1 MSTLPVITPEGEPAI
16 AAPVAVLIMGHLIA
30 NFGGQKAFGFGYY
43 RSFASD
49 RCCDAAV
56 LSLTWAVRKCSQWH
70 RPFSLCGLNLSST
83 PNEIAT

>member
-43 RSFASD
+43 RSFAP
-49 RCCDAAV
+49 AFLLTGVFFLLTGAV
-56 LSLTWAVRKCSQWH
+56 MLRFF
-70 RPFSLCGLNLSST
+70 R
-83 PNEIAT
+83 

>member
-43 RSFASD
+43 RSFAP
-49 RCCDAAV
+49 AF
-56 LSLTWAVRKCSQWH
+56 LLTGCSS
-70 RPFSLCGLNLSST
+70 F
-83 PNEIAT
+83 